1 MWYFQRLVIL
11 SKDDTGVGVN
21 YSLFLEIIINVCII
35 ILSGQNVSWKRVGY
49 GAITLSR
56 KKHFESG

>member
-1 MWYFQRLVIL
+1 MIL

-35 ILSGQNVSWKRVGY
+35 ILSGQNVSGKRVGY